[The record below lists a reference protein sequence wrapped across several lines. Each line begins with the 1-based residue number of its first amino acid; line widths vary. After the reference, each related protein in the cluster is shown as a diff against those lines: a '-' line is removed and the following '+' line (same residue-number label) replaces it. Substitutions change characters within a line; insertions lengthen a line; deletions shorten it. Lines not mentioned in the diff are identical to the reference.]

1 MYGGRSLW
9 AWQQSPIVI
18 EDACW
23 PLHDWHAPA
32 VTARSVSLLK
42 PPTLRHP
49 AHLIQFILYTSC
61 EQSRTWCVYI
71 AGIF

>member
-23 PLHDWHAPA
+23 LLHDRHAPA
-32 VTARSVSLLK
+32 VTARSVFLK

-49 AHLIQFILYTSC
+49 ARLIQFILYTSC
-61 EQSRTWCVYI
+61 EQSITNVKLLYI
-71 AGIF
+71 IS